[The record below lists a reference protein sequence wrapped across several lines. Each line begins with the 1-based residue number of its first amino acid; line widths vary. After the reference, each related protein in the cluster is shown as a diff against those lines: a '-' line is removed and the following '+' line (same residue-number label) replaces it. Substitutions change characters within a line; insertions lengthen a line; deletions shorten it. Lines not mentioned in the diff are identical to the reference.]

1 MKDEC
6 ENEKG
11 SGRGVGN
18 ILIFSSCLPISFEIT
33 IAFKTIQLGQSWIY
47 KYSTPNLP
55 IRVLALPL
63 SIWQRNSFVK
73 DILGKSLVCTHQ
85 STTIANC
92 HWAFT
97 IVTNWTNEM
106 TISVHKA
113 SPPRRPLDFK
123 SGNHQI
129 SIRFQLKM
137 KAFVLIWYM
146 IMYIWCV

>member
-1 MKDEC
+1 MK
-6 ENEKG
+6 K
-11 SGRGVGN
+11 GVGEGWG
-18 ILIFSSCLPISFEIT
+18 IFLYSALAYRFHLKLQLPSKQFSW
-33 IAFKTIQLGQSWIY
+33 GQSWIY

-73 DILGKSLVCTHQ
+73 DILGKSIVCTHQ

-137 KAFVLIWYM
+137 KTFVLIWYM